1 MKKRKKKKR
10 YKIKKKKKK
19 MHKCLLTTVGY
30 DLSGSTIFID
40 LVGLHFEMQTKM
52 FLNQLQF

>member
-1 MKKRKKKKR
+1 MKKKKKKKR
-10 YKIKKKKKK
+10 YKLWKKKK